1 MASSMNYP
9 GYSIYTFSGR
19 KYVSEEDFDHYY
31 AISKHNYM
39 NKEKELKIL
48 ERNMLKLLEDLK
60 FYEDIFEESEPKTK
74 PQPKPQPKP
83 KPEHPLETKMKKS
96 IGKTKPYSSREPRY
110 HMTEVARDWAS

>member
-1 MASSMNYP
+1 MNYP
-9 GYSIYTFSGR
+9 GYSIYTFNGR

-48 ERNMLKLLEDLK
+48 ERNMLKLIEDLK

-74 PQPKPQPKP
+74 PKPKPKPKPEP

-96 IGKTKPYSSREPRY
+96 VGKTKTYPSREPRY